1 MEPWLYANLC
11 KSIGREDFIPFQFT
25 SDLAKREEIFTIFRQ
40 VFKTKTRDEWFDYLV
55 RSEVPAGKVYTFDE
69 LDSDPHIMA
78 HQMIVELTHNVLGN
92 IKQVG
97 IPVKLSSTPGQV
109 KRLGPK
115 LGEHT
120 REVLLA
126 LGYTESAIDNL
137 QKVGAIQVSD
147 T

>member
-11 KSIGREDFIPFQFT
+11 KSIGREDFVPLQFT
-25 SDLAKREEIFTIFRQ
+25 SDLAKREEIFTTFRQ

-55 RSEVPAGKVYTFDE
+55 RNEVPAGKVYTFDE
-69 LDSDPHIMA
+69 LASDPHIKS
-78 HQMIVELTHNVLGN
+78 HQMIVELTHHVLGN

-97 IPVKLSSTPGQV
+97 IPIKLSDTPGRV
-109 KRLGPK
+109 KKLGPK

-126 LGYTESAIDNL
+126 LGYSKSAIDDL
-137 QKVGAIQVSD
+137 QQAGAIQFSD